1 MRFSIPLRPWLF
13 LPSPFVTDFVTD
25 DVPLQSIAPRPMG
38 SRVERIPIDCL
49 SFGGTPLSPEVTE
62 LSSLPKR
69 AEVAMFAALMPATER
84 AFAYT
89 TSHSERGSLLWFNVG
104 YLSKEWFW
112 NPLVTPLL
120 DSEGILSTSFHQAV
134 LPALKGGEH
143 PIPCLPPYWME
154 LQNY

>member
-1 MRFSIPLRPWLF
+1 
-13 LPSPFVTDFVTD
+13 
-25 DVPLQSIAPRPMG
+25 MG

-89 TSHSERGSLLWFNVG
+89 TSHSEWGSLLWFNVG
-104 YLSKEWFW
+104 YLSKEWF
-112 NPLVTPLL
+112 
-120 DSEGILSTSFHQAV
+120 
-134 LPALKGGEH
+134 
-143 PIPCLPPYWME
+143 
-154 LQNY
+154 